1 MFDGTFHEFEV
12 DNHENKSLEHLQLL
26 KRSLDQIEWRLQQK
40 LSLLNREYRGSV
52 GLIGVHL
59 RIFDLGID

>member
-40 LSLLNREYRGSV
+40 LSLLNREYRGSDV
-52 GLIGVHL
+52 LIGVQL
-59 RIFDLGID
+59 RRFDLGIN

>member
-40 LSLLNREYRGSV
+40 LSMLNREYRGYV
-52 GLIGVHL
+52 ALIGE
-59 RIFDLGID
+59 

>member
-1 MFDGTFHEFEV
+1 MFDGTFHEFE

-40 LSLLNREYRGSV
+40 LNMLNREYRRVCWSNWGP
-52 GLIGVHL
+52 IE
-59 RIFDLGID
+59 I